1 MMRVSLLLVLVA
13 WSAAGCNSSK
23 PVDCEKI
30 SPEDCHKY
38 SHCIP
43 VAAGRLDESC
53 VDHEYYFACWSI
65 ERPTCEMILYVRD
78 LDGIC
83 WAVPGCVLPQG
94 WGRGWGLDGGLD
106 CREEMGA
113 IGKACFFRDAAIA
126 PDGADPDGGV
136 P

>member
-1 MMRVSLLLVLVA
+1 MRVSLLLVLVA
-13 WSAAGCNSSK
+13 WGAAGCNSSK

-38 SHCIP
+38 SHCEAIG
-43 VAAGRLDESC
+43 AGRTDESC
-53 VDHEYYFACWSI
+53 VYHTYFFACRPND
-65 ERPTCEMILYVRD
+65 RPTCEQIVYLRD

-83 WAVPGCVLPQG
+83 WAISGCVLPQG
-94 WGRGWGLDGGLD
+94 WGEGWSLDGGLD
-106 CREEMGA
+106 CGAEMTA
-113 IGKACFFRDAAIA
+113 IRKACFARDAAIT